1 MLGSSI
7 SPEPSSKCV
16 RRDRGARV
24 AGIVVALLCAVA
36 TRCGGDDTST
46 GAGGTAGVATSGTGG
61 APPDSGAG
69 GSLDGGF
76 EGGVVS
82 GGQGKPG
89 FDLVAGGTV
98 MHAPLFTLIV
108 SLGESPGGN
117 GYLGDD
123 HKTMHSALYTLQT
136 GLIPA
141 SQKK

>member
-1 MLGSSI
+1 MSGS
-7 SPEPSSKCV
+7 
-16 RRDRGARV
+16 
-24 AGIVVALLCAVA
+24 
-36 TRCGGDDTST
+36 GG
-46 GAGGTAGVATSGTGG
+46 VK
-61 APPDSGAG
+61 PDSGAG

-76 EGGVVS
+76 EGGMVT

-89 FDLVAGGTV
+89 FDLVAGATV

-108 SLGESPGGN
+108 TLGESPGGN